1 MTKHWTAIIVHVL
14 VLLSALAAAGCAQ
27 LTPRADP
34 DKSKDVVLVVHG
46 VDGAGPWYNG
56 LIDGLRDGGVTA
68 EIELVNWGA
77 PLMILPNLQMPSV
90 HHDAESKL
98 AGRIKLWRQEHP
110 DGRLS
115 LVGHS
120 GGCGVIL
127 ATLAALPGDCRVD
140 DAVLLAPA
148 VSPGYSLAPS
158 LAHMNGTMY
167 SFYSDKDQTL
177 LNAGT
182 SVGGTYD
189 GVWGKSAGLNGFG
202 DVTKLAPELQGHFRQ
217 YAYRPEWDKAGNNG
231 DHFGWR
237 KREFVQ
243 QYIAPLV
250 GGVSVAGE

>member
-1 MTKHWTAIIVHVL
+1 MTKGMPFIGHV
-14 VLLSALAAAGCAQ
+14 VLLLITVTAAGCAQ

-34 DKSKDVVLVVHG
+34 AKSKDVVLVVHG

-68 EIELVNWGA
+68 QIELVNWGA

-98 AGRIKLWRQEHP
+98 AGRIKLWRAQHP

-115 LVGHS
+115 LIGHS

-127 ATLAALPGDCRVD
+127 ATLAGLPTECRVD

-148 VSPGYSLAPS
+148 VSPGYPLAPS
-158 LAHMNGTMY
+158 LSHVNGTMY
-167 SFYSDKDQTL
+167 SFYSAKDQTL

-189 GVWGKSAGLNGFG
+189 GVWGKSAGLNGF
-202 DVTKLAPELQGHFRQ
+202 DNATKLAPELQGHFMQVAYERQ
-217 YAYRPEWDKAGNNG
+217 WDEVGNNG

-237 KREFVQ
+237 KRQFIQ

-250 GGVSVAGE
+250 LEKQ

>member
-1 MTKHWTAIIVHVL
+1 MAERKPPILLHIRLLLITAV
-14 VLLSALAAAGCAQ
+14 AAGCAQ

-34 DKSKDVVLVVHG
+34 AKSKDVVLVVHG
-46 VDGAGPWYNG
+46 VDGAGPWYNS

-68 EIELVNWGA
+68 QIELVNWGA

-98 AGRIKLWRQEHP
+98 ARRIKLWRQEHP

-115 LVGHS
+115 LIGHS

-127 ATLAALPGDCRVD
+127 ATLAALPADCRVD
-140 DAVLLAPA
+140 DAILLAPA

-158 LAHMNGTMY
+158 LAHMNGTMH

-177 LNAGT
+177 LKAGT

-189 GVWGKSAGLNGFG
+189 GVWGKAAGLNGFD
-202 DVTKLAPELQGHFRQ
+202 DVTKLAPEAQRHFRQ
-217 YAYRPEWDKAGNNG
+217 VAYDARWDKAGNNG

-237 KREFVQ
+237 KREFIQ

-250 GGVSVAGE
+250 LAKK